1 MNNDEQWLVN
11 VDRTHLVL
19 VSGKLALQTGFQLSY
34 LRKGVIGLLDDLLP
48 PLVLDVVDAE
58 LDLVKLSGRWE
69 DAFEPLDLDGVG
81 VLQARLLLHDGELL
95 DLSAAKTKALDAVK
109 I

>member
-1 MNNDEQWLVN
+1 M
-11 VDRTHLVL
+11 
-19 VSGKLALQTGFQLSY
+19 
-34 LRKGVIGLLDDLLP
+34 IGLLDDLLP

-81 VLQARLLLHDGELL
+81 VLQAGLLLHDGELL
-95 DLSAAKTKALDAVK
+95 DLSAAKTKALDAVEILK
-109 I
+109 VETKLFNFKVSSSKDTGTTVF